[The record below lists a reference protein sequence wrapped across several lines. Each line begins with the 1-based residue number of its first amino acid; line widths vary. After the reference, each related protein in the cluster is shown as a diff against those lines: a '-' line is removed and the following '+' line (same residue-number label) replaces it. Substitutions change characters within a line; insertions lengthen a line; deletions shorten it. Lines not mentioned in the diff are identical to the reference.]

1 MFSFFYFD
9 FYLDKK
15 NLIFVVFYLILTVVY
30 KILFQYL
37 LKKNDSKNFL
47 QRNFILFFINIIQ
60 FFFSF
65 FIYYLKNTEKN
76 KIIIK
81 NESKNSNNEIPNLK
95 EKINIKSF
103 QDYKKKKTKFYNL
116 KIFSLIFICSI
127 CDVLIFNYNSKYFYY
142 SEIKNTNFNNIINFI
157 TLIFI
162 YIFNRIFRNKKLF
175 FFNYFCLLIFIITNF
190 FCFFIENEIKF
201 YLFLKY
207 SKYVF
212 FICLFSIK
220 IIFEKIVL
228 DFKVNPFKINCIEGL
243 FEIIIFG
250 FICFVDIFIHLKK
263 QEYKIFYD
271 SFELFY
277 VILYLILIVVVYL
290 HKIIEINLINNYSI
304 YLIFFGYCYFIFL
317 NFYFRIKNFDYSY
330 FFILLNDVLT
340 IFSVFILNKIIIL
353 NVFNNEILSKTNST
367 DENKSNSQSFNNNS
381 TIKSESIDSSYIS
394 NSNNNV
400 NKNNNI

>member
-1 MFSFFYFD
+1 M
-9 FYLDKK
+9 
-15 NLIFVVFYLILTVVY
+15 
-30 KILFQYL
+30 
-37 LKKNDSKNFL
+37 
-47 QRNFILFFINIIQ
+47 
-60 FFFSF
+60 
-65 FIYYLKNTEKN
+65 
-76 KIIIK
+76 
-81 NESKNSNNEIPNLK
+81 
-95 EKINIKSF
+95 
-103 QDYKKKKTKFYNL
+103 
-116 KIFSLIFICSI
+116 
-127 CDVLIFNYNSKYFYY
+127 
-142 SEIKNTNFNNIINFI
+142 
-157 TLIFI
+157 
-162 YIFNRIFRNKKLF
+162 
-175 FFNYFCLLIFIITNF
+175 
-190 FCFFIENEIKF
+190 
-201 YLFLKY
+201 
-207 SKYVF
+207 
-212 FICLFSIK
+212 
-220 IIFEKIVL
+220 
-228 DFKVNPFKINCIEGL
+228 

-263 QEYKIFYD
+263 KEYKIFYD

-317 NFYFRIKNFDYSY
+317 NCYFRIKNFDYSY

-394 NSNNNV
+394 NNNNIV